1 MDPKIREFS
10 VNGYPC
16 TVNDTL
22 GLLSVAHDGWITWDD
37 LQAIK
42 DAVWGPDTRAIE
54 VYPRAADVVN
64 SRTMRHLWRLGR
76 HDFCPDLL
84 NRPTAGPYHHDSLF
98 GRCMD
103 AWVETGGASPVWVG
117 WDMAGGAE

>member
-1 MDPKIREFS
+1 MDPKIREIT
-10 VNGYPC
+10 VEGHAC

-22 GLLSVAHDGWITWDD
+22 GLLSVAHDGWITWDE

-42 DAVWGPDTRAIE
+42 NAVWGVDARAIE

-64 SRTMRHLWRLGR
+64 SRTMRHLWRLGQ

-84 NRPTAGPYHHDSLF
+84 NPPTVGQPHHDSLF

-103 AWVETGGASPVWVG
+103 AWKV
-117 WDMAGGAE
+117 AEGFIP